1 MAQFPHKIIVP
12 QRPPYLVARPRLL
25 DLLHTIVDR
34 RLITLSAPAG
44 YGKTSLI
51 TDFATDQPPL
61 PICWYTLDRFDE
73 DPWVFVGYLRAAV
86 AQAPVEPHGGAVAPR
101 RQRHGRVHRR
111 APDHRH
117 RTDAHRRRRAQ
128 RRGVASGEQERERQ
142 GEERP
147 AHPGTLS
154 CPA

>member
-51 TDFATDQPPL
+51 TDFATDRPPL

-86 AQAPVEPHGGAVAPR
+86 AQVFPCATEGTAALLASPSRNPFPTVA
-101 RQRHGRVHRR
+101 
-111 APDHRH
+111 
-117 RTDAHRRRRAQ
+117 
-128 RRGVASGEQERERQ
+128 ASLIRELHAI
-142 GEERP
+142 GKP
-147 AHPGTLS
+147 MAILLDDWHLV
-154 CPA
+154 